1 MKSFWLLILFF
12 SFLLK
17 LSANSSIQ
25 IAESYLEKGVSLTE
39 KSMYD
44 DAVKILNKA
53 MGVVDEASVTHN
65 PSPRNPD

>member
-12 SFLLK
+12 SLLLK

-53 MGVVDEASVTHN
+53 IGLLRVSFKAPLRLEN
-65 PSPRNPD
+65 